1 MSRQTRIFIS
11 IPLPSN
17 PDELEKNASAK
28 VATANRKKKKY
39 IIITVNC
46 SNLEPL
52 EM

>member
-1 MSRQTRIFIS
+1 MCAPFLI
-11 IPLPSN
+11 IPRNTQGLT
-17 PDELEKNASAK
+17 AK